1 MAANAEHPTR
11 TMTEQKLTNE
21 IAVSPVTIN
30 KSLGDVYDGSSD
42 FPVSAVQRA
51 TAMIAAAAQIQ
62 PLPKY
67 LAIEGPIG
75 VGKTTL
81 ARKLADVFAYPLM
94 LEPVTENPF
103 LDRFYA
109 EGASQALPTQLFFL
123 LHRARQVGDMPGNDL
138 LDRSLVADFMMEKDE
153 LFAKLTLDAEEFLL
167 YQQIQNSLKVKPPVP
182 DLVIYLQA
190 PAKTLQDRVLLRGN
204 NFEQSIEL
212 DYLDALNDS
221 YTEFFH
227 YYKQAPLLIVNAS
240 EVDFANNDE
249 HFLALLEQI
258 LCMEGTRQFYNPN
271 PTLI

>member
-1 MAANAEHPTR
+1 
-11 TMTEQKLTNE
+11 MTEQNLTKETAISALTISESLKEVDN
-21 IAVSPVTIN
+21 SP
-30 KSLGDVYDGSSD
+30 SD
-42 FPVSAVQRA
+42 FQVSAVQRA
-51 TAMIAAAAQIQ
+51 TEMIAAAAAQQ

-67 LAIEGPIG
+67 LAIEGAIG

-81 ARKLADVFAYPLM
+81 AKKLADGFAYPLM

-123 LHRARQVGDMPGNDL
+123 LHRARQVADMPGNDL
-138 LDRSLVADFMMEKDE
+138 LDRSLVADFMLEKDE

-167 YQQIQNSLKVKPPVP
+167 YQQIQNSLKVQPPVP
-182 DLVIYLQA
+182 DLVVYLQA
-190 PAKTLQDRVLLRGN
+190 PAKTLQHRVLNRGN
-204 NFEQSIEL
+204 NFEQSIEV
-212 DYLDALNDS
+212 DYLEALNDS

-227 YYKQAPLLIVNAS
+227 YYEQAPLLIVNAT
-240 EVDFANNDE
+240 EVDFAHNDE